1 MFKFLKRKRHDPE
14 AIANVVLASA
24 SEPGI
29 FSAFWKEFA
38 VSEDQHPRVLFSVV
52 IFAYCWSR
60 GWASGTKDIRVW
72 EAYDRAAG
80 IIALRFKDATKLVRV
95 SDYVVS
101 ALEISEFYFEL
112 FKHFHLQIPV
122 NADPTCDPE
131 NIVRAHDD
139 AVRSYQIRFEI
150 LTRTVMQMRNER
162 MIRELS
168 GFATSNLEVPNAL
181 MLLSTTLYEQI
192 SGITP
197 MDLSRDPNLMTEE
210 FSISQ
215 PRRLRVIQPLLE
227 RLAIGL
233 ESL

>member
-1 MFKFLKRKRHDPE
+1 
-14 AIANVVLASA
+14 
-24 SEPGI
+24 
-29 FSAFWKEFA
+29 
-38 VSEDQHPRVLFSVV
+38 
-52 IFAYCWSR
+52 
-60 GWASGTKDIRVW
+60 
-72 EAYDRAAG
+72 
-80 IIALRFKDATKLVRV
+80 VRV

-122 NADPTCDPE
+122 NADPTGDADS
-131 NIVRAHDD
+131 IVRAYDD

-168 GFATSNLEVPNAL
+168 GFAASNLEVPNAL

-192 SGITP
+192 TGITP

-227 RLAIGL
+227 RLSIGL

>member
-29 FSAFWKEFA
+29 F
-38 VSEDQHPRVLFSVV
+38 
-52 IFAYCWSR
+52 FAYCWSR
-60 GWASGTKDIRVW
+60 GWASGTKDSRVW
-72 EAYDRAAG
+72 EAYGRAAG
-80 IIALRFKDATKLVRV
+80 IIALRFKDPAKLVRV

-101 ALEISEFYFEL
+101 ALEISDFYFEL

-122 NADPTCDPE
+122 NADPACDPE
-131 NIVRAHDD
+131 SIIRAHDD

-150 LTRTVMQMRNER
+150 LTRTVMQMRNKR

-168 GFATSNLEVPNAL
+168 DFATSNLEMPNAL

-192 SGITP
+192 SGITL